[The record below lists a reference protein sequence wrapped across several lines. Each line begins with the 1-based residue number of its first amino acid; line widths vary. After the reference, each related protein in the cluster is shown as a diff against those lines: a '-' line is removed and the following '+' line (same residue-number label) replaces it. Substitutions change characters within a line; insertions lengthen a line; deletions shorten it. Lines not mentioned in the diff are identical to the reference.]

1 MRGFHKLFPPEDTR
15 CQAAPGTGLQ
25 RRCTYVLETSHPV
38 VGLSSKTLCGD
49 RDALCR
55 YRGPSPSNP
64 QFCFCVRHRHS
75 IVCLAIYILIV
86 FKVNPA
92 FTLMCH
98 PAMDPVLSCLPLDDC
113 SFFLVVLKNR
123 NQTLLTCIEECNLN
137 HNGKCC
143 Y

>member
-1 MRGFHKLFPPEDTR
+1 MAGQQPFLTSPDAGVPQTVPPRGHALPGCSWHWAAAALHVRLGNLPP
-15 CQAAPGTGLQ
+15 
-25 RRCTYVLETSHPV
+25 S
-38 VGLSSKTLCGD
+38 
-49 RDALCR
+49 
-55 YRGPSPSNP
+55 RGS